1 MTARKQIADKLAE
14 VGASSIIMLVGLT
27 ELSRST
33 VARELA
39 AMEADGM
46 VSRKSRPDPQRT
58 GSPGFLFEL
67 VGAEIARQGH
77 VYLHQ
82 DRRVLALQ
90 TGKIVTVAEIK
101 EGDEAWPLQS
111 HYVCNAN
118 ALRPLPMRYF
128 HGQTPR

>member
-27 ELSRST
+27 ELSRGT
-33 VARELA
+33 ITRELA

-46 VSRKSRPDPQRT
+46 VSRKSRPGR
-58 GSPGFLFEL
+58 GFLFEL
-67 VGAEIARQGH
+67 IGAEIARQGH

-90 TGKIVTVAEIK
+90 TGKIVTVAEIHDD
-101 EGDEAWPLQS
+101 DETWPLRS
-111 HYVCNAN
+111 HFVCNAN

-128 HGQTPR
+128 HGQTPS